1 MDWDTFTFTYRLDMT
16 GLFQDLVSIEA
27 YKLSAQNLVLPPDW
41 REQLDQLNR
50 VRAVHGT
57 TAFEGNQLTE
67 AEVSRQIAIIEQ
79 SSDAGQPSA
88 TRDQQQVRNAGL
100 AQQWVQ
106 KRFTPGSSPL
116 SAGDVLSMHAM
127 MTTSSDEVHNVPGKF
142 RDFPVVVG
150 SPDLGGVHRGA
161 PHERIHRLIDEYIAF
176 MNSRETNGLHPVIR
190 GLLAHYFLV
199 NIQPF
204 GDGNGRVSRLVE
216 AGILFQGGYN
226 IFGFYGLSNYFYKHE
241 AEYKTTL
248 QTCRRTR
255 PFDVTE
261 FITFGVRGF
270 LEELEGINSFVKT
283 RLNRV
288 IYRAML
294 GRAFN
299 TRLGERRRVLNQR
312 EYNLLDYLI
321 AETEPVDPF
330 SEHPSRMVGLSELLA
345 SPYIREAYKGVTR
358 RTFQREL
365 MRLADMNFIRIV
377 TISDDS
383 REPLVELDFDA
394 IGKY

>member
-1 MDWDTFTFTYRLDMT
+1 MDWATFTFTYKLDMV

-27 YKLSAQNLVLPPDW
+27 YKLSAQNLILPPDW
-41 REQLDQLNR
+41 RAQLDQLNR

-57 TAFEGNQLTE
+57 TALEGNQLTE

-79 SSDAGQPSA
+79 PTGTDRQLA

-106 KRFTPGSSPL
+106 ERFVPGSSPL
-116 SAGDVLSMHAM
+116 SVGDVLSMHEM
-127 MTTSSDEVHNVPGKF
+127 MTTISDEVQNVPGRF

-150 SPDLGGVHRGA
+150 SPELGGVHRGA

-190 GLLAHYFLV
+190 ALLAHYFLV
-199 NIQPF
+199 TIHPF

-226 IFGFYGLSNYFYKHE
+226 VLGFYGLSNYFYRHE

-248 QTCRRTR
+248 QDCRHTR
-255 PFDVTE
+255 PFDVTR
-261 FITFGVRGF
+261 FIKFGVRGF
-270 LEELEGINSFVKT
+270 LEELEGINNFVKT
-283 RLNRV
+283 RLNRIV
-288 IYRAML
+288 YRAML
-294 GRAFN
+294 VRAFN
-299 TRLGERRRVLNQR
+299 TRVGERRRVLNQR

-321 AETEPVDPF
+321 AKTEPVDPF
-330 SEHPSRMVGLSELLA
+330 SEHPSLRVSLSELLE
-345 SPYIREAYKGVTR
+345 SPYIREAYKGVTK

-365 MRLADMNFIRIV
+365 IRLADMNFIKIV
-377 TISDDS
+377 RARDD
-383 REPLVELDFDA
+383 RRDPLVELDFDA